1 MVFEPYTTS
10 KMKMKMKKEMKKCD
24 KATEF
29 TFVLGMPLVFLRGYV
44 GVVLQEFTNIG
55 LKLIGLRCMSVTA
68 KFVNA
73 HYQRKGRKTYTGP
86 ATDFVNRGP
95 FLAMILQGV
104 QAVNK
109 AQELVSSKKEPPFW
123 DRWPLVYSSATVS
136 MASED
141 AEMWFSANSF
151 YSLEDALKK
160 ENLMFASLL
169 TITYLKIANQRF
181 LLIKPKAVQD
191 GIMPKLLSTIEKKC
205 YYIREETH
213 KEESGIAL
221 SDDKSSSSGN
231 TRKEEFG
238 IALVLSPACL
248 LFGEDSAHIRDRDL
262 VYLGTEGESLELIK
276 EFFQFG
282 VVGWKDPTTEQYCGG
297 LFESTL
303 TGLQFEDKE
312 DLEKFL

>member
-1 MVFEPYTTS
+1 MR
-10 KMKMKMKKEMKKCD
+10 KEMKKCD

-123 DRWPLVYSSATVS
+123 NRWPLVYSSATVS

-151 YSLEDALKK
+151 YSLEDALRK
-160 ENLMFASLL
+160 ENLMFALPADNNLSKNVKEVLETKNL
-169 TITYLKIANQRF
+169 MLEVPAGNVWGGSTEEKLKYIVHSKKIDFTLERANQRF

-205 YYIREETH
+205 YYIR
-213 KEESGIAL
+213 
-221 SDDKSSSSGN
+221 
-231 TRKEEFG
+231 
-238 IALVLSPACL
+238 
-248 LFGEDSAHIRDRDL
+248 

>member
-1 MVFEPYTTS
+1 MVFETYTTS
-10 KMKMKMKKEMKKCD
+10 KMKMKKEMKMTKEMRKEMKKCD
-24 KATEF
+24 NATEF

-44 GVVLQEFTNIG
+44 GVVSQEFTNIG

-123 DRWPLVYSSATVS
+123 DRW
-136 MASED
+136 
-141 AEMWFSANSF
+141 
-151 YSLEDALKK
+151 K
-160 ENLMFASLL
+160 ENMMFALPADNNLSKNVKEVLETKNL
-169 TITYLKIANQRF
+169 MLEVPAGNVWGGSTEEKLKYIVHSKKIDFTLERANQRF

-191 GIMPKLLSTIEKKC
+191 GIMPKLLSTIEKKF
-205 YYIREETH
+205 
-213 KEESGIAL
+213 L
-221 SDDKSSSSGN
+221 S
-231 TRKEEFG
+231 
-238 IALVLSPACL
+238 LPACM
-248 LFGEDSAHIRDRDL
+248 LFGEDSAHIRERDL

-282 VVGWKDPTTEQYCGG
+282 VVGWKDPTIEQYCGG